1 MGDLRMLMFVQLIQK
16 AAAQNPEQTGRQLV
30 GTGSELLNLDKWE

>member
-30 GTGSELLNLDKWE
+30 GMGSELLNLDKWE